1 MGNRQVIAR
10 FEAERQALALMDHAN
25 IARVLDAGTTASGGP
40 SFVMELVKGIPYL
53 ATVTSTG

>member
-1 MGNRQVIAR
+1 
-10 FEAERQALALMDHAN
+10 MDHAS